1 MSLQI
6 KEIRSNQFLALCK
19 EFCISYYTHQS
30 PSAKFKKQLL
40 IFFLMEKVI
49 KFFAKMYI

>member
-6 KEIRSNQFLALCK
+6 KEIRSNQFLPLCK

-30 PSAKFKKQLL
+30 PSAKFKKVTY
-40 IFFLMEKVI
+40 FFLMEKVI